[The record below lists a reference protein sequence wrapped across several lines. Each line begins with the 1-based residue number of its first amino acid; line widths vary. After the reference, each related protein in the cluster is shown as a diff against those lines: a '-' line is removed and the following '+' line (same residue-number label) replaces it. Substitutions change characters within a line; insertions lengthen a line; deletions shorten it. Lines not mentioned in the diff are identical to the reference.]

1 MPSPT
6 GLRYIPL
13 HLKITIVSRRSQGDE
28 IRDITYRFC
37 ELSTIAW
44 SNSDVLYN
52 QLPHRYRKLS
62 LWSKSRWIA
71 LLLGI
76 GLFAWS
82 AFGQS
87 PVTIDLLMTAPDVQP
102 WKQGLIADFEQKHP
116 KIRINLVEG
125 PNAPDLVENLYTS
138 SFLLGDSPYDLVNMD
153 VVWTS
158 KFAAADW
165 LLDLTDR
172 ITPAEI
178 AAFSSKDV
186 AAGRYEGK
194 LYRIP
199 LRSDLGML
207 YYRKDL
213 LEAAGLQPPATF
225 AETLTIAR
233 SLKQAGSIDWGY
245 VWQGRQYEG
254 LVAMFAEVLQG
265 FGGFWV
271 KPDSLAVGLD
281 RPETLQAIDFLRETI
296 KMGVSP
302 PGVTTYQEEEAR
314 RLFQGGRVAFMRSW
328 PYAWPLGDRADS
340 PIRGKIAIKAMV
352 GTPGNSGGACLG
364 GWGLGIAKSSKHP
377 QEAWEVI
384 KYFTSEDVQ
393 RKLIL
398 QAGYVPS
405 RTALFTDPE
414 IVAKYPHYPKL
425 LEVSQNAVLRPPIA
439 QYAQVSDILQRYL
452 SAALTDR
459 ISPAQAMQAAATE
472 TRQLLGRGATQ

>member
-1 MPSPT
+1 MLSNQPS
-6 GLRYIPL
+6 
-13 HLKITIVSRRSQGDE
+13 
-28 IRDITYRFC
+28 
-37 ELSTIAW
+37 
-44 SNSDVLYN
+44 
-52 QLPHRYRKLS
+52 HRYRKPS
-62 LWSKSRWIA
+62 LWRKCQFMA

-76 GLFAWS
+76 GLFTWS

-87 PVTIDLLMTAPDVQP
+87 PVTLDLLMTAPDVQP
-102 WKQGLIADFEQKHP
+102 WKQGLIKDFEQKHP

-178 AAFSSKDV
+178 AAFSPKDI

-199 LRSDLGML
+199 LRSDVGML

-213 LEAAGLQPPATF
+213 LAAAGFQPPATF
-225 AETLTIAR
+225 AETIAIAR

-254 LVAMFAEVLQG
+254 LVAMFAEVLKG

-271 KPDSLAVGLD
+271 KPDSLEVGLD
-281 RPETLQAIDFLRETI
+281 RPETLQAIEFLRDTI
-296 KMGVSP
+296 KLGVSP

-328 PYAWPLGDRADS
+328 PYAWPLGNQADS
-340 PIRGKIAIKAMV
+340 PVQGKIAIQAMV

-405 RTALFTDPE
+405 RTALFTDRE
-414 IVAKYPHYPKL
+414 IVAKYPHYPQL

-459 ISPAQAMQAAATE
+459 LTPASAMRAAATE
-472 TRQLLGRGATQ
+472 TRQLLGRGVKQ

>member
-1 MPSPT
+1 
-6 GLRYIPL
+6 
-13 HLKITIVSRRSQGDE
+13 
-28 IRDITYRFC
+28 
-37 ELSTIAW
+37 
-44 SNSDVLYN
+44 VLYN
-52 QLPHRYRKLS
+52 QPPHQHRNPSFWRK
-62 LWSKSRWIA
+62 A
-71 LLLGI
+71 LFLFVCLGI
-76 GLFAWS
+76 GLFAWT
-82 AFGQS
+82 AFSQS
-87 PVTIDLLMTAPDVQP
+87 PVTLNLLMTTPDAQP
-102 WKQGLIADFEQKHP
+102 WKQGLIKDFEQKHP
-116 KIRINLVEG
+116 KIRLNLVEG
-125 PNAPDLVENLYTS
+125 PNSSDLVENLYTA

-172 ITPAEI
+172 ITTNEI
-178 AAFSSKDV
+178 AAFSPKDID
-186 AAGRYEGK
+186 AGRYEGK
-194 LYRIP
+194 LYRLPI
-199 LRSDLGML
+199 RSDVGML

-213 LEAAGLQPPATF
+213 LDAAGLKPPATF
-225 AETLTIAR
+225 AETISIAR
-233 SLKQAGSIDWGY
+233 SLKQAGTIDWGY

-271 KPDSLAVGLD
+271 KPDSLEVGLD
-281 RPETLQAIDFLRETI
+281 RPETLQAIDFLRDTI

-328 PYAWPLGDRADS
+328 PYAWPLGNQADS
-340 PIRGKIAIKAMV
+340 PVKGKIAIKAMV
-352 GTPGNSGGACLG
+352 GTPGKSGGACLG

-377 QEAWEVI
+377 QAAWEVI

-405 RTALFTDPE
+405 RTALFTDRE

-459 ISPAQAMQAAATE
+459 ITPASAMRAAATE
-472 TRQLLGRGATQ
+472 TRQLLGRGVKQ

>member
-1 MPSPT
+1 
-6 GLRYIPL
+6 
-13 HLKITIVSRRSQGDE
+13 
-28 IRDITYRFC
+28 
-37 ELSTIAW
+37 
-44 SNSDVLYN
+44 VLYN
-52 QLPHRYRKLS
+52 QPPHRQRKPNWGRKILFM
-62 LWSKSRWIA
+62 A
-71 LLLGI
+71 LILGI
-76 GLFAWS
+76 GLFAWI
-82 AFGQS
+82 AFSQS
-87 PVTIDLLMTAPDVQP
+87 PVTLNLLMTTPDAQP
-102 WKQGLIADFEQKHP
+102 WQQGLIKDFEQEHP
-116 KIRINLVEG
+116 KIRLNLVEG
-125 PNAPDLVENLYTS
+125 PNSPDLVENLYTA

-153 VVWTS
+153 VVWAS

-165 LLDLTDR
+165 LRDLTDR
-172 ITPAEI
+172 ITLPEI
-178 AAFSSKDV
+178 AAFSPKDID
-186 AAGRYEGK
+186 AGRYEGK

-199 LRSDLGML
+199 IRSDVGML

-213 LEAAGLQPPATF
+213 LDAAGLQPPTTF
-225 AETLTIAR
+225 AETIEQSR

-254 LVAMFAEVLQG
+254 LVAMFTEVLQG

-271 KPDSLAVGLD
+271 KPDSLEVGLD
-281 RPETLQAIDFLRETI
+281 RPETLQAIEFLRDTI
-296 KMGVSP
+296 SMGVSP

-328 PYAWPLGDRADS
+328 PYAWPLGNQSDS
-340 PIRGKIAIKAMV
+340 LIKGKIAIKAMV

-384 KYFTSEDVQ
+384 KYFTSEAVQ

-405 RTALFTDPE
+405 RTALFTDRE

-459 ISPAQAMQAAATE
+459 ISPTSAMQAAATE
-472 TRQLLGRGATQ
+472 TRQLLGRGVKK

>member
-1 MPSPT
+1 M
-6 GLRYIPL
+6 
-13 HLKITIVSRRSQGDE
+13 
-28 IRDITYRFC
+28 
-37 ELSTIAW
+37 
-44 SNSDVLYN
+44 LYN
-52 QLPHRYRKLS
+52 QLSYRQRKLS
-62 LWSKSRWIA
+62 FWRKA
-71 LLLGI
+71 LFLALFLGI
-76 GLFAWS
+76 GLFAWT
-82 AFGQS
+82 AFSQS
-87 PVTIDLLMTAPDVQP
+87 PVTLNLLMTTPDAQP
-102 WKQGLIADFEQKHP
+102 WKQGLIRDFEQKHP
-116 KIRINLVEG
+116 NIRLNLVEG
-125 PNAPDLVENLYTS
+125 PNSPDLVENLYTA

-165 LLDLTDR
+165 LRDLSSQ
-172 ITPAEI
+172 ITPPEI
-178 AAFSSKDV
+178 AAFSPKDID
-186 AAGRYEGK
+186 AGRYKGK

-199 LRSDLGML
+199 IRSDVGML

-213 LEAAGLQPPATF
+213 LDAAGIQPPTTF
-225 AETLTIAR
+225 AETIAIAR
-233 SLKQAGSIDWGY
+233 SLKQAGTIDWGY

-271 KPDSLAVGLD
+271 KPDSLEVGLD
-281 RPETLQAIDFLRETI
+281 RPETLQAIDFLRNTI
-296 KMGVSP
+296 KLGVSP

-328 PYAWPLGDRADS
+328 PYAWPLGNQADS
-340 PIRGKIAIKAMV
+340 PIKGKIAIKAMV
-352 GTPGNSGGACLG
+352 GTSGNSGGACLG

-377 QEAWEVI
+377 KEAWEVI

-472 TRQLLGRGATQ
+472 TRQLLGRGAKQ